1 MQVPKELKVKY
12 LFRKQEDIKN
22 LRFQIEQGDYSFALK
37 VGHQI
42 KGNAVTFG
50 VPQMASIGFE
60 IEKAAQKKD
69 HERLKIL
76 IQKME
81 VIVNSTQYL

>member
-1 MQVPKELKVKY
+1 MQIPKELKVKY
-12 LFRKQEDIKN
+12 LFRRLEDIKN
-22 LRFQIEQGDYSFALK
+22 LRFQISQGDYSFALK

-60 IEKAAQKKD
+60 LEKAAQKRDQEK
-69 HERLKIL
+69 LKIL
-76 IQKME
+76 IKKME
-81 VIVNSTQYL
+81 TIVNSTPYF